1 MTDLYLVQIFM
12 LRKNMIQLNEAGH
25 IISVGNDIYKL
36 PKEEIKQ
43 EWDGF
48 DISNHP
54 RSMPQVGRSGP
65 QLRKRKK
72 KRVTI

>member
-1 MTDLYLVQIFM
+1 MTDLYLVRIFM
-12 LRKNMIQLNEAGH
+12 LRRNIKKLIEAGH

-43 EWDGF
+43 EWDGI

-54 RSMPQVGRSGP
+54 RSLP
-65 QLRKRKK
+65 QLRKKKK

>member
-12 LRKNMIQLNEAGH
+12 LRKNIKKLIEAGH
-25 IISVGNDIYKL
+25 IISVANDVYKL

-43 EWDGF
+43 EIKQEWDGI

-54 RSMPQVGRSGP
+54 RSLP

-72 KRVTI
+72 KRETI

>member
-1 MTDLYLVQIFM
+1 M
-12 LRKNMIQLNEAGH
+12 LRRNIKKLIEAGH

-43 EWDGF
+43 EWDGI

-54 RSMPQVGRSGP
+54 RSLP
-65 QLRKRKK
+65 QLRKKKK

>member
-12 LRKNMIQLNEAGH
+12 LRKNMIKLNEGGH
-25 IISVGNDIYKL
+25 IISLGNDIYKL

-43 EWDGF
+43 EWDGI

-54 RSMPQVGRSGP
+54 RSLPKRRSL
-65 QLRKRKK
+65 QKKTKRET
-72 KRVTI
+72 V